1 MKITKILSQEIT
13 IYQLLQL
20 QQRDKNV
27 ILCLQMEQK
36 LTRLLF
42 NKLLNRKEKN
52 QGSFQK
58 RILMDKVIKMEKI
71 YKNKNQKNKKRS
83 TNQKL
88 LIKYQ
93 LKMNTI

>member
-1 MKITKILSQEIT
+1 
-13 IYQLLQL
+13 
-20 QQRDKNV
+20 
-27 ILCLQMEQK
+27 MEQK

-83 TNQKL
+83 TN
-88 LIKYQ
+88 
-93 LKMNTI
+93 